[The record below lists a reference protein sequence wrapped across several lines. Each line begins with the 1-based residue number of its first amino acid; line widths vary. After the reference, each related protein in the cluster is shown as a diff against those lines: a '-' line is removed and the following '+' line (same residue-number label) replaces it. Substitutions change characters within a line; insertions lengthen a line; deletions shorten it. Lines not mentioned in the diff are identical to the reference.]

1 MLLSSWVEIKME
13 INKTKIEKRMQ
24 KKSDS
29 ELVSTI
35 IKLKKTNPD
44 VAKELAKPKRRWSAI
59 NLKELSHVDG
69 DLVVAGK
76 VLSAGELSNKKK
88 IVAWSFSEKAKEK
101 IKEAKGEAVL
111 LIEEMKNNPELN
123 GFSMVK

>member
-1 MLLSSWVEIKME
+1 ME
-13 INKTKIEKRMQ
+13 NINKSKIERRMK

-29 ELVSTI
+29 DLVKTI
-35 IKLKKTNPD
+35 ILLKKSNPE

-69 DLVVAGK
+69 DLVIPGK
-76 VLSAGELSNKKK
+76 VLSAGELSSKKR

-101 IKEAKGEAVL
+101 IAQAKGEAVL
-111 LIEEMKNNPELN
+111 ISEEMKKNPQLN
-123 GFSMVK
+123 GLSIVR